1 MINWPSLV
9 FNGLWV
15 AGLVVMLAT
24 WSYADWLAHFQEVR
38 TRQLLA
44 SPSFQ
49 GFFFLGLSLV
59 TLGLFCLGR
68 GWLERLLWAALTL
81 LYAWQVY
88 SLRRER

>member
-1 MINWPSLV
+1 MIDWFSLA

-15 AGLVVMLAT
+15 AGLVVVLAT
-24 WSYADWLAHFQEVR
+24 WSYANWLAHLQGVR

-49 GFFFLGLSLV
+49 SLFFLGLGLV

-68 GWLERLLWAALTL
+68 GWLEHLVWAALTL
-81 LYAWQVY
+81 LYAWQAY
-88 SLRRER
+88 RLWRER